1 MICFIS
7 FIMLLGTVGALENNA
22 IDMKEAM
29 IRCTIFMIIFGISSI
44 KYWTKEDKMMLKRR
58 ITNFFLNC
66 LYLKRYKRKE

>member
-58 ITNFFLNC
+58 ITNFFKLFVS
-66 LYLKRYKRKE
+66 

>member
-44 KYWTKEDKMMLKRR
+44 KYWTKEDKMILKRR
-58 ITNFFLNC
+58 ITNFFKLFVS
-66 LYLKRYKRKE
+66 